1 MIASGSSGNCYK
13 VSDGVTDI
21 LLDAGI
27 SAGKISR
34 GVGFGLSKA
43 EGCLVTHEHGDHC
56 AAANVLGD
64 KYGIPV
70 YLSEGTIRGS
80 QDKPWAVKTKMAQT
94 IRAMKTFEVG
104 SFTVLPFD
112 VEHDAKEPLGFLMKS
127 KATGEKLLYF
137 TDTYY
142 IKYKFSGVTH
152 LMAECNYVASILNE
166 NIAAK
171 TMPRVRA
178 KRILNSHMSLEHLL
192 DFLDALDRSKL
203 QQIYLI
209 HISKDNGY
217 PEDMIY
223 SVRAKTG
230 VEVYAYE

>member
-34 GVGFGLSKA
+34 SVGFSLSKA

-56 AAANVLGD
+56 SAVNILGD
-64 KYGIPV
+64 KYGIPI
-70 YLSEGTIRGS
+70 YLSAGTIEGS
-80 QDKPWAVKTKMAQT
+80 QDKAWAVYTQMAKK
-94 IRAMKTFEVG
+94 IEALKSFRIGTFV
-104 SFTVLPFD
+104 VLPFD
-112 VEHDAKEPLGFLMKS
+112 VEHDAVEPLGFLIKS
-127 KATGEKLLYF
+127 TATGEKLLYF

-142 IKYKFSGVTH
+142 VKYKFSGVTH
-152 LMAECNYVASILNE
+152 LMAECNYISGILKEGIE
-166 NIAAK
+166 NGTVSKA
-171 TMPRVRA
+171 RA
-178 KRILNSHMSLEHLL
+178 KRILSSHMSLDHLL
-192 DFLDALDRSKL
+192 NFLDAFDRSQL
-203 QQIYLI
+203 RQIYLI
-209 HISKDNGY
+209 HISKDNGWV
-217 PEDMIY
+217 EEMVR